1 MAVYDRPG
9 AMAAIASRMGEQEI
23 SIESIVQRRP
33 RSALPGIGARLAP
46 GELAPLVMITH
57 ETTEV
62 AVRRAL
68 AAIEADGKVA
78 GKPQMIRIEKL

>member
-1 MAVYDRPG
+1 
-9 AMAAIASRMGEQEI
+9 MAAIASRMGEQEI

-57 ETTEV
+57 DTTEA

-78 GKPQMIRIEKL
+78 GKPQVIRIEKL